1 MLYRRK
7 KKHVKLFRLDVR
19 EGVKST
25 SKTSVI
31 SFNKSPIFLLDATFS
46 FHSTVIRQPI
56 QTGSNSNMNFWK
68 RNERNTFTMYYMDTK
83 TIPTDIVQLVKLI
96 PIACLTIFRVRLV
109 DTHTHIHSHTLINNH
124 TEKPFDEL
132 YIQIYTNQN
141 QFQNLS
147 NIFTD
152 T

>member
-1 MLYRRK
+1 
-7 KKHVKLFRLDVR
+7 
-19 EGVKST
+19 
-25 SKTSVI
+25 
-31 SFNKSPIFLLDATFS
+31 
-46 FHSTVIRQPI
+46 
-56 QTGSNSNMNFWK
+56 
-68 RNERNTFTMYYMDTK
+68 MYLDTK